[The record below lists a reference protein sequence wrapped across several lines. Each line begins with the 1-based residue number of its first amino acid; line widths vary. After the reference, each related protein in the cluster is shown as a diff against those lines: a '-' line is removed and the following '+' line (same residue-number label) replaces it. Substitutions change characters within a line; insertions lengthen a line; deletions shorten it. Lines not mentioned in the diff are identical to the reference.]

1 MGEVEYEPGR
11 EEWVSVTSSFI
22 NEQSYLPLLRL
33 IELKKTTFQDVKIKR
48 NCGQVITITL
58 IVKKLNRKITL
69 LFHSFSQTKKY
80 R

>member
-33 IELKKTTFQDVKIKR
+33 IELKKNNISRCKDK
-48 NCGQVITITL
+48 
-58 IVKKLNRKITL
+58 KKLWTSYNNNT
-69 LFHSFSQTKKY
+69 Y
-80 R
+80 C